1 VQPVLDKLRAISNA
15 NRKEVLQG
23 IPFEESEALID
34 TLLKIKSNLTA
45 LDATDPASPASDDE
59 AGSKNEE

>member
-1 VQPVLDKLRAISNA
+1 MRVLDKLRAISNA

-23 IPFEESEALID
+23 IPLEESEALID

-45 LDATDPASPASDDE
+45 LDATDPTSPVE
-59 AGSKNEE
+59 GNAGSENEE